1 MKKFWIT
8 GLSLLLALSFT
19 ACAKIRRP
27 RPHPHNN
34 LRKDRRKKRQRRLSS
49 APGAPGMMTAIEL
62 KNNGQD
68 VILLEKQAMPGGATL
83 LAATYLSP
91 SIRKCR
97 RKPAWD

>member
-19 ACAKIRRP
+19 ACAKNP
-27 RPHPHNN
+27 QTSP
-34 LRKDRRKKRQRRLSS
+34 
-49 APGAPGMMTAIEL
+49 APSQQPEEGPKEETTTTVVIGAGGAGMMTAIEL

-83 LAATYLSP
+83 RAAT
-91 SIRKCR
+91 
-97 RKPAWD
+97 